1 MNGKI
6 DELIQPI
13 ITEYQADRWQCCL
26 NKINH
31 SDEEKI
37 PLRL

>member
-13 ITEYQADRWQCCL
+13 ITEYQADQL
-26 NKINH
+26 ATLSEQN
-31 SDEEKI
+31 
-37 PLRL
+37 